1 MNKRIL
7 TIAGLLIA
15 IASYAQTREIE
26 KKLDNLLASYF
37 TASQPGC
44 QLLVARHGQV
54 IYQKAT
60 GSADLELNVPLSS
73 NMVFN
78 LASITKQFTAV
89 AILQLQEKGKL
100 SVYDS
105 LQKYIP
111 DFPSKGHK
119 ITIEHLL
126 THTSGIKDYL
136 QLNYSARNM
145 ERWDFTPQELIDSFK
160 NQPLSFTPGTRY
172 SYSNSG
178 YYLLGYIIEKVTATP
193 YQNYIL
199 DSLLHPLGL
208 THTAFDINGNI
219 IPGRVH
225 GYSKE
230 GTRFKNTDYWSPT
243 IEYAAG
249 GLISNV
255 ADLLTWHK
263 ALYAYQVL
271 KKETLQ
277 KAFTPFKLADG
288 TSTDYGYGWYVKTSN
303 NIQSIEHQ
311 GGMIGFKTN
320 EIYYPA
326 EDVFIAIL
334 CNSDAV
340 GIDEL
345 SADISAIAIGKPL
358 QNDVKVAPE
367 ILEKYVGSYKL
378 SIDTNRTITIQKAN
392 DRLIA
397 IISPTQKPPL
407 LFTSDTHFEFKNML
421 GISGDFVVE
430 AGKVAKFYINQN
442 GRYEWIK
449 TK

>member
-73 NMVFN
+73 NMIFN

-145 ERWDFTPQELIDSFK
+145 ERWDFTPRELID
-160 NQPLSFTPGTRY
+160 
-172 SYSNSG
+172 
-178 YYLLGYIIEKVTATP
+178 
-193 YQNYIL
+193 
-199 DSLLHPLGL
+199 
-208 THTAFDINGNI
+208 
-219 IPGRVH
+219 
-225 GYSKE
+225 
-230 GTRFKNTDYWSPT
+230 
-243 IEYAAG
+243 
-249 GLISNV
+249 
-255 ADLLTWHK
+255 
-263 ALYAYQVL
+263 
-271 KKETLQ
+271 
-277 KAFTPFKLADG
+277 
-288 TSTDYGYGWYVKTSN
+288 
-303 NIQSIEHQ
+303 
-311 GGMIGFKTN
+311 GFKTN

-334 CNSDAV
+334 CNSDAI

-345 SADISAIAIGKPL
+345 SANISAIAIGKPL

-367 ILEKYVGSYKL
+367 ILEKYVGSYNL

-430 AGKVAKFYINQN
+430 AGKVTKFYINQN